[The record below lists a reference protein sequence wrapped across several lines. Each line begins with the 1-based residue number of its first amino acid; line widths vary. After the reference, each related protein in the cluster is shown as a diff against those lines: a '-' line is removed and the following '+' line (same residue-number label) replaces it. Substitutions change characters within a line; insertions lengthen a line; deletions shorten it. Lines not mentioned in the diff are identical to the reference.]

1 MTILSDLTTAQLKS
15 IVAIKEQ
22 IEALQGQIDSI
33 VDGSGSGNDESLIPA
48 PIEASGKGHMSAAAR
63 AKIVATPKARWA
75 RIKKTKPEAPM
86 SVQKR
91 DRRRSP
97 AVRAKLAAAARAR
110 WKKAKA
116 AGKTTL

>member
-1 MTILSDLTTAQLKS
+1 MTNLSELTTAQLRS

-22 IEALQGQIDSI
+22 TAALQGQIDSI
-33 VDGSGSGNDESLIPA
+33 VGGSGGDGDLSPMQGPVETSKKRHI
-48 PIEASGKGHMSAAAR
+48 SAAAR
-63 AKIVATPKARWA
+63 AKIAAAAKARWA
-75 RIKKTKPEAPM
+75 RIKKTKPEAPKP
-86 SVQKR
+86 VQKG

-116 AGKTTL
+116 EGKTTL